1 MSLAEIKH
9 AVTELSP
16 KEQAAFIQTQ
26 DSLAWDKE
34 IEEDFSPGGKH
45 HGLLAEINAAIDG
58 GKGTPLPRLSPQS
71 I

>member
-1 MSLAEIKH
+1 MRLRSFRQRNRRRL
-9 AVTELSP
+9 
-16 KEQAAFIQTQ
+16 FQTQ

-45 HGLLAEINAAIDG
+45 HGLLAEIDAAIDG

>member
-16 KEQAAFIQTQ
+16 KELAELAEFIQTQ

-45 HGLLAEINAAIDG
+45 HGLLAEIDAAIEG
-58 GKGTPLPRLSPQS
+58 GQGTPLP
-71 I
+71 